1 MKTKLCIYSQPSYL
15 PRTAIEKEQKQFIK
29 IAFAVHLSAVIS
41 AERYRSDSEALKSAV
56 LTLVYFYII
65 MIVHKCQQ
73 SAAQSCSRTFELRVL
88 PFGKTSGTKLLN
100 LLNRPTDRTFEN
112 RWSRYKEPSK
122 NKAEAYR
129 VYVEHLFLRSDA
141 GDARI
146 FSKEGNMKEKLST
159 TNIPGSQGNSY
170 PKAELDYNL
179 NYEYDPAYAHRLIHA
194 GTRYYRY
201 DANGNITAEKDGLF
215 TDEEEFT
222 FTYSY
227 DSETDVYGADYG
239 FGLDAPKETEQAN
252 PQDLFAYRRNYTW
265 NERNLLTKSS
275 DRNFTVHYRYGDDGQ
290 RALKYTDEGRSE
302 TLYFNNFFTIH
313 IPTQDQNNPQ
323 GLRVHKHIFVGNS
336 RLVTAMTHTD
346 NQGDNEEQKAKCYY
360 YHSDHLGSAQFVTDW
375 KGRQYEHIEY
385 TPYGE
390 LWIEE
395 VAAGLDKLPF
405 RFTGK
410 ELDEETGLYYY
421 GARYLDPKYSR
432 WLSGDPALNEYIPS
446 PGTEPSKLAGMGG
459 VYNTINLQLYH
470 YSNNNPITYIDPDGR
485 EISWR
490 QEYGVSDNDF
500 KKIQNYAKEIM
511 KSNTEAG
518 KRFLFLAKSKTIS
531 VVINVNKSGS
541 TNCSATNW
549 EDAQNGKGSDS
560 VVNINVND
568 TGNYKENIKKDLRA
582 SLAHEVS
589 GHSYS
594 YAQGTSTYDGS
605 GNSIKSSKEQ
615 WMGLFYE
622 EQKAVAIENE
632 YRSFLN
638 LPQRT
643 KYQNL
648 WDMPVYNKDLNSW
661 YALPGEFDAY
671 GGYRTIPGS
680 RSEKWRLK

>member
-1 MKTKLCIYSQPSYL
+1 MKTSPYFYLQPNSLFY
-15 PRTAIEKEQKQFIK
+15 RTAIEAK
-29 IAFAVHLSAVIS
+29 ILFAVCLSKKQALTGGKSLAREDKCSKKIV
-41 AERYRSDSEALKSAV
+41 AESAV
-56 LTLVYFYII
+56 LTLVCFYII
-65 MIVHKCQQ
+65 MIVHECQQ
-73 SAAQSCSRTFELRVL
+73 SAKRKLLLNKNNLSEVFPLTIGS
-88 PFGKTSGTKLLN
+88 GKTMA
-100 LLNRPTDRTFEN
+100 FEN
-112 RWSRYKEPSK
+112 RRGKYKELGKKVPQ
-122 NKAEAYR
+122 AYR
-129 VYVEHLFLRSDA
+129 VYVEDTFLPCDA
-141 GDARI
+141 VIARI
-146 FSKEGNMKEKLST
+146 FSKEGNMTNKLST

-179 NYEYDPAYAHRLIHA
+179 DYEYDPAYAHRLIRA

-201 DANGNITAEKDGLF
+201 DANGNITAEKDGPF

-227 DSETDVYGADYG
+227 DPETDVYGADYG

-275 DRNFTVHYRYGDDGQ
+275 DRNFTVHYRYGEDGQ

-346 NQGDNEEQKAKCYY
+346 NSGDNEEQKAKRYY

-432 WLSGDPALNEYIPS
+432 WLSGDPALNDYIPKA
-446 PGTEPSKLAGMGG
+446 PIDDDAKKHNENLPGMGG
-459 VYNTINLQLYH
+459 VFNTVNLHVYH
-470 YSNNNPITYIDPDGR
+470 YAGNNPIKYTDPDGR
-485 EISWR
+485 NME
-490 QEYGVSDNDF
+490 DD
-500 KKIQNYAKEIM
+500 
-511 KSNTEAG
+511 
-518 KRFLFLAKSKTIS
+518 LAKSLGSTSKKQGVDLNLFTANPKQDLYDEDEPEFGNMRQAASRAYKYAAFFYVAAHGNRVNASSCGEDGSLNYENRVFLSPKYLAKMIKS
-531 VVINVNKSGS
+531 NPNYNGQPVVLWICNSGQDPQNIDNSQDCFAKKLADALGEGAIVIASTGFVNFKSGIFIQS
-541 TNCSATNW
+541 KT
-549 EDAQNGKGSDS
+549 
-560 VVNINVND
+560 
-568 TGNYKENIKKDLRA
+568 
-582 SLAHEVS
+582 
-589 GHSYS
+589 
-594 YAQGTSTYDGS
+594 S
-605 GNSIKSSKEQ
+605 GNRKTRIPYTSVDSGEQ
-615 WMGLFYE
+615 YKF
-622 EQKAVAIENE
+622 I
-632 YRSFLN
+632 
-638 LPQRT
+638 
-643 KYQNL
+643 
-648 WDMPVYNKDLNSW
+648 
-661 YALPGEFDAY
+661 
-671 GGYRTIPGS
+671 GG
-680 RSEKWRLK
+680 K